1 MNANLTEIVFILD
14 RSGSMSGLELDTIG
28 GYNSTLLQ
36 QKEVP
41 GDALV
46 TTILF
51 DDEYEIL
58 HDRVDIKSIKEITRH
73 EYYVRGATALLD
85 AMGRT
90 INYIGKVLS
99 KTEESMRPSKVLF
112 VVITDGHENASREFN
127 YNSVKTMIEHQKS
140 KYSWEFIFLGAN
152 IDSFGVAR
160 DLGIDMDKTVNYRAD
175 SKGVKNAYDSI
186 NYAISSLRVNS
197 LINEDWKNDV
207 DEDYKNRKKE
217 NE

>member
-160 DLGIDMDKTVNYRAD
+160 DLGIDMDNTVNYHAD
-175 SKGVKNAYDSI
+175 RRGVKNAYGSI
-186 NYAISSLRVNS
+186 NKAIHSLRVDS
-197 LINEDWKNDV
+197 KINADWKTNTE
-207 DEDYKNRKKE
+207 EDYKNRKK
-217 NE
+217 